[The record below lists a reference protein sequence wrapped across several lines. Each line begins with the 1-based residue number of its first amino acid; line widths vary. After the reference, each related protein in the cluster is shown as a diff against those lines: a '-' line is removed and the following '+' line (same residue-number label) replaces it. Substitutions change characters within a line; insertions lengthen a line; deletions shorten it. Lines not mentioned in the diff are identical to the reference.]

1 MSDSKPERLKPRPR
15 RAAPLQPDRP
25 GSGAGLEKTL
35 EKSPEELEQ
44 AAADKRREQAET
56 AHENTRN
63 GFG

>member
-1 MSDSKPERLKPRPR
+1 MIDPKPERLKPHPR
-15 RAAPLQPDRP
+15 RAAPLQPDLP
-25 GSGAGLEKTL
+25 GSGAGLEQTP
-35 EKSPEELEQ
+35 EESPAELEQ